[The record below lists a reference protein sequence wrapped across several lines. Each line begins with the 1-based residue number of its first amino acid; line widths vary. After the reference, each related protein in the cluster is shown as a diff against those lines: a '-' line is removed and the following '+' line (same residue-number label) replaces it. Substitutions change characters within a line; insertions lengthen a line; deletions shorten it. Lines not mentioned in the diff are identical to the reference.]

1 MRTARNARTP
11 YAAMIACAIFLS
23 SCGNKTPLVEG
34 PSTIELQIPAF
45 TSLVIPSMYTCDGS
59 DTSPAL
65 SWSQPPA
72 NTQSLALTIVDTDTP
87 IGFVHWVLF
96 NIPAQTRE
104 FQQGL
109 PKQATLPDGSQQG
122 MTDFDKVGYGG
133 PCPPSGSPH
142 HYVFTLYALDTK
154 LNLPANATRKQL
166 ESAMKGHILAN
177 GQFTAHYQRHQ
188 K

>member
-1 MRTARNARTP
+1 MRNATNARSLSK
-11 YAAMIACAIFLS
+11 AIVACAIFLS
-23 SCGNKTPLVEG
+23 SCGNKAPLVEG
-34 PSTIELQIPAF
+34 PSTLELSIPAF
-45 TSLVIPSMYTCDGS
+45 ASLVIPSVYTCDGS

-96 NIPAQTRE
+96 NIPPQTRE
-104 FQQGL
+104 LSQGL

-122 MTDFDKVGYGG
+122 PNDFDKVGYGG
-133 PCPPSGSPH
+133 PCPPGGSPH

-166 ESAMKGHILAN
+166 ESAMKDHILAN

-188 K
+188 N